1 MASLVAKFI
10 SPSARWSEWCQRCI
24 SGPLTIRWSQPERT
38 SMLEWMYIPQTASSA
53 PFIKITSGWAP
64 SRTIGAYS
72 MVWLMRILWRSFPG
86 GLSIPSAPP
95 GFPVAVWSCLL
106 LWLLHWTAR
115 GALTLRELIALMA
128 GEDRIQVSGGAMSIE
143 SRLGPFVRARRLDL
157 ADVLDV
163 ELSEEGALIARTRG
177 APLLLTNYGTRVG
190 RSRLRGDLRQALG
203 RPPQDA

>member
-1 MASLVAKFI
+1 MSDCVERRDGAWVAVPATETQALEAALLLAWLACWLFAELAGLGASV
-10 SPSARWSEWCQRCI
+10 
-24 SGPLTIRWSQPERT
+24 
-38 SMLEWMYIPQTASSA
+38 
-53 PFIKITSGWAP
+53 
-64 SRTIGAYS
+64 
-72 MVWLMRILWRSFPG
+72 ILWRSFPG
-86 GLSIPSAPP
+86 SLSIPSAPP

-143 SRLGPFVRARRLDL
+143 SRLGPFVRARSLDL

-190 RSRLRGDLRQALG
+190 RSRLRDDLRQALG
-203 RPPQDA
+203 RPQQDG